1 MHVGIAGEVRCVVTK
16 ADGTVRLDTGFQKN
30 LILNQGLD
38 FFGGGKGHSLF
49 ARCAIG
55 SGNSVPKPTQT
66 QLDAFIATATG
77 TLHSTKYDYV
87 DDGSGLYKTNAVY
100 KYRFT
105 GLGDINIG
113 EVGLVSTG
121 STSTN
126 YYLCT
131 RAQMKD
137 SSGALTTISLNTGET
152 LDIYYKLWQIFSTA
166 DTTHTMNVLDGVGGS
181 VPYKVVCRM
190 AGVGGTNI
198 GGSAHYKD
206 IVGSALIFAAGNNSH
221 YMKTGDIRD
230 IANIPSGT
238 VSWSGSRLA
247 EDTYSVGSYK
257 LKGFLNL
264 NLDQANASNRSFLLL
279 TSMGFYQFRYGSAAD
294 DSPIIKTNK
303 DTLSLVFEVSWG
315 RYEGAL

>member
-38 FFGGGKGHSLF
+38 FFGGGKGDSLF

-55 SGNSVPKPTQT
+55 SGNSVPTPTQT

-87 DDGSGLYKTNAVY
+87 DDGSGLYKTNSVY

-152 LDIYYKLWQIFSTA
+152 LDIF
-166 DTTHTMNVLDGVGGS
+166 
-181 VPYKVVCRM
+181 YKVWAVYSTTDTSYTINYTGAEGEPIPYTAIVRLSR
-190 AGVGGTNI
+190 AGNPDYVSGGWI
-198 GGSAHYKD
+198 FAQPFYLSDGR
-206 IVGSALIFAAGNNSH
+206 SALLSGHLFS
-221 YMKTGDIRD
+221 GDIGD
-230 IANIPSGT
+230 VKNIPTGVLGSGKPVT
-238 VSWSGSRLA
+238 SA
-247 EDTYSVGSYK
+247 EYVVGSYK
-257 LKGFLNL
+257 KTGHYHYPLAS
-264 NLDQANASNRSFLLL
+264 ANGTIRSFA
-279 TSMGFYQFRYGSAAD
+279 FGSTLGMFQMRFGSVSD
-294 DSPIIKTNK
+294 DSPIKKTAK
-303 DTLSLVFEVSWG
+303 DTLTIPLNFSWG